1 MKPTAEQLTK
11 ILEEHLQFLRGSGGQ
26 QANLGEADLRGADL
40 RGADLGD
47 ANLRGADLREA
58 DLRGADL
65 RGADLRGVD
74 LGGAHLRGASLGGA
88 DLRGAN
94 LRGSVVLQSGPLGS
108 RHDYLVTIWV
118 PGWPAEETM
127 TGCWRGTLDKLSEA
141 ARATHG
147 AGVFGQQYA
156 AAIQFHRDMLAIHR
170 ANLESE
176 AKP

>member
-40 RGADLGD
+40 RGVDLGG
-47 ANLRGADLREA
+47 ANLRGADLR
-58 DLRGADL
+58 
-65 RGADLRGVD
+65 
-74 LGGAHLRGASLGGA
+74 
-88 DLRGAN
+88 GAN
-94 LRGSVVLQSGPLGS
+94 LGGSVVLQSGPLGS

>member
-74 LGGAHLRGASLGGA
+74 LGGANLRGA

-94 LRGSVVLQSGPLGS
+94 LGGSVVLQSGPLGS

-170 ANLESE
+170 ASLESE
-176 AKP
+176 ATP

>member
-40 RGADLGD
+40 RGVDLGG
-47 ANLRGADLREA
+47 ANLRGADLR
-58 DLRGADL
+58 
-65 RGADLRGVD
+65 
-74 LGGAHLRGASLGGA
+74 
-88 DLRGAN
+88 GAN
-94 LRGSVVLQSGPLGS
+94 LGGSVVLQSGPLGS

-147 AGVFGQQYA
+147 ETAFGQQYA

>member
-74 LGGAHLRGASLGGA
+74 LGGANLRGA

-94 LRGSVVLQSGPLGS
+94 LGGSVVLQSGPLGS

-147 AGVFGQQYA
+147 AGGFGQQYA

>member
-74 LGGAHLRGASLGGA
+74 LGGANLRGA

-94 LRGSVVLQSGPLGS
+94 LGGSVVLQSGPLGS

>member
-74 LGGAHLRGASLGGA
+74 LGGANLRGA

-94 LRGSVVLQSGPLGS
+94 LGGSVVLQSGPLGS

-170 ANLESE
+170 ADLESE

>member
-40 RGADLGD
+40 RGADLG
-47 ANLRGADLREA
+47 
-58 DLRGADL
+58 
-65 RGADLRGVD
+65 GV
-74 LGGAHLRGASLGGA
+74 HLRGASLG
-88 DLRGAN
+88 GAN

-127 TGCWRGTLDKLSEA
+127 TGCWRGTLDELSEA